1 MLARALLKKPKIL
14 FLDEPTSA
22 LDVNASIEILSI
34 CEDLI
39 KTQNISV
46 VAILHDLNLASL
58 FCNKLIFLK
67 NGIIKYK
74 GFVNELLKEE
84 IIKDIYGIN
93 CEIIAKEPMINLDV
107 MFSVSGILRDVDDE
121 WLELECTV
129 KKKKVLKIFRIDNV
143 SSVNEL
149 GEL

>member
-1 MLARALLKKPKIL
+1 MKIDKFLQRDINTLSGGEYQKVLLARALLKKPKIL

-58 FCNKLIFLK
+58 FCNKLIF
-67 NGIIKYK
+67 
-74 GFVNELLKEE
+74 
-84 IIKDIYGIN
+84 
-93 CEIIAKEPMINLDV
+93 
-107 MFSVSGILRDVDDE
+107 
-121 WLELECTV
+121 
-129 KKKKVLKIFRIDNV
+129 
-143 SSVNEL
+143 
-149 GEL
+149 

>member
-1 MLARALLKKPKIL
+1 M
-14 FLDEPTSA
+14 
-22 LDVNASIEILSI
+22 NASIEILSI

-93 CEIIAKEPMINLDV
+93 CEIINKNNKSYIL
-107 MFSVSGILRDVDDE
+107 VSKG
-121 WLELECTV
+121 
-129 KKKKVLKIFRIDNV
+129 
-143 SSVNEL
+143 
-149 GEL
+149 